1 MITAILGGVILST
14 FSILWYLEDR
24 EGGGLYDPDPR
35 SSYYHRKHKWLLTL
49 ILSLVMLWQF

>member
-1 MITAILGGVILST
+1 MITAILGGVILSI

-35 SSYYHRKHKWLLTL
+35 SSYYHRKRK
-49 ILSLVMLWQF
+49 